1 MQFPHDHV
9 VMGLGVA
16 ALSLA
21 CLTRHHWLLA
31 HTSKGQRLIGYF
43 GEAKARAIVAFVCLC
58 GITFGS
64 LLASGVI
71 RPISWS
77 G

>member
-9 VMGLGVA
+9 VMGLGVVGF
-16 ALSLA
+16 SLV
-21 CLTRHHWLLA
+21 CLARHQWLLA
-31 HTSKGQRLIGYF
+31 HTSKGQHMVRNF
-43 GEAKARAIVAFVCLC
+43 GEPRARALFALVCLC
-58 GITFGS
+58 GIAFGS

>member
-9 VMGLGVA
+9 VMGLGIA
-16 ALSLA
+16 SFSLV
-21 CLTRHHWLLA
+21 CLVRHQWLLA
-31 HTSKGQRLIGYF
+31 NTSKGQRLIGRF
-43 GEAKARAIVAFVCLC
+43 GESKARAIFALVCFS

>member
-16 ALSLA
+16 SFSLV
-21 CLTRHHWLLA
+21 CLIRRQWLLA
-31 HTSKGQRLIGYF
+31 NTSKGQRLIGRF
-43 GEAKARAIVAFVCLC
+43 GESRARTIFGLVCLS
-58 GITFGS
+58 GIAFGS
-64 LLASGVI
+64 LLACGVI